1 MIIAINGSAGAD
13 RWGAY
18 RRRMSTNFRQ
28 LHESGCFVLPNA
40 WDVGTAVMLR
50 HLGFPAIASTSG
62 GLAFSRAKPDG
73 GVGLVETLAHL
84 RELVAA
90 TPLPVNA
97 DFENGYA
104 DEPEGV
110 SANVTACVATGVAGL
125 SIEDRHGTGLYER
138 GLAVERIRAARAA
151 IDATAAPVVLTA
163 RCEAHLVGVEDAQ
176 RVVLDRLAVYAE
188 AGADCLYAPGLRT
201 AEQIAAVVAVAG
213 PLPVN
218 VLAGGLALTVEELA
232 GLGVRRISLGSGL
245 ARAAWAGFLRT
256 AREIADHGT
265 FTTLAQAEPFADLNR
280 LFAGR

>member
-1 MIIAINGSAGAD
+1 
-13 RWGAY
+13 
-18 RRRMSTNFRQ
+18 MSTDFQR
-28 LHESGCFVLPNA
+28 LHGSGCFVLPNA
-40 WDVGTAVMLR
+40 WDAGSAVMLR

-62 GLAFSRAKPDG
+62 GYAFSRARPDG
-73 GVGLVETLAHL
+73 GVALADMLEHL
-84 RELVAA
+84 RDLVSA

-104 DEPEGV
+104 DEPEDV
-110 SANVTACVATGVAGL
+110 STNVTACVATGVAGL
-125 SIEDRHGTGLYER
+125 SIEDRHGAGLYER

-151 IDATAAPVVLTA
+151 IDASGLPVVLTA
-163 RCEAHLVGVEDAQ
+163 RCEAHLVREPDAE
-176 RVVLDRLAVYAE
+176 RVVLDRLVAFAE

-201 AEQIAAVVAVAG
+201 ADQIAAVVSAAG

-218 VLAGGLALTVEELA
+218 VLAGGLTLTVEELA
-232 GLGVRRISLGSGL
+232 DLGVRRISLGSGL

-280 LFAGR
+280 LFAESAASAETAASAESEAGR